1 MLIWFDAVVQQA
13 SATGTRDDMLLRVE
27 DLQVAFGATQ
37 VISGVDLAVA
47 AGETLAIVGE
57 SGSGKSVTSLAV
69 MGLLG
74 AKGVRIAGKA
84 EFDGQPLDLTRPGGT
99 AKLRGDQIAM
109 IFQEPMTSLNPAF
122 RIGDQIAEAVL
133 CHRSVSEAEAKGRA
147 LDIMRKVGISAPE
160 RRMRQ
165 YPHELSGG
173 MRQRV
178 MIAMALVNEPQ
189 LLIADEPTTA
199 LDVTIQAQ
207 ILDLISRLQRD
218 RGMAVVF
225 ITHDLGVVA
234 QVAHRV
240 AVMYAGRIAE
250 TGSVAQVF
258 DDPQH
263 PYTIGL
269 LGSIP
274 SLTGPRTRLTTVPGS
289 VPSPA
294 EMPQGCRFSTRC
306 PFAQP
311 KCAQQPL
318 LREIAAGHRAA
329 CHFAPLEQNFGAAA

>member
-1 MLIWFDAVVQQA
+1 M
-13 SATGTRDDMLLRVE
+13 
-27 DLQVAFGATQ
+27 
-37 VISGVDLAVA
+37 
-47 AGETLAIVGE
+47 
-57 SGSGKSVTSLAV
+57 
-69 MGLLG
+69 
-74 AKGVRIAGKA
+74 
-84 EFDGQPLDLTRPGGT
+84 
-99 AKLRGDQIAM
+99 
-109 IFQEPMTSLNPAF
+109 
-122 RIGDQIAEAVL
+122 L

-218 RGMAVVF
+218 RGMSVVF

-311 KCAQQPL
+311 KCA
-318 LREIAAGHRAA
+318 
-329 CHFAPLEQNFGAAA
+329 